1 MRSIRPRHSWPL
13 FFVLLVSGFALVAA
27 ACGGDSDDNGSADNG
42 SADNGS
48 ADNGGSG
55 GGGDDDASYVRGLC
69 NAVNMFLEDGQ
80 ALIEDSGLDDPDSV
94 QDLLDILEELGEITA
109 NFVDDLDDLNPPSD
123 FAPFHDTVRD
133 SFNSL
138 AEALEDPS
146 VADIDALSALGDIPL
161 PPADISDR
169 FTSVAENT
177 SECQE
182 NGLFGAA

>member
-1 MRSIRPRHSWPL
+1 MRSIRSRRSWPL

-42 SADNGS
+42 GT
-48 ADNGGSG
+48 G
-55 GGGDDDASYVRGLC
+55 GGGDDAFYVHGLC
-69 NAVNMFLEDGQ
+69 KAVNTFLEDGQ
-80 ALIEDSGLDDPDSV
+80 ALIDDSDLDDPDSV
-94 QDLLDILEELGEITA
+94 QDLLDVLEELGEITA
-109 NFVDDLDDLNPPSD
+109 NFVDDLDELNPPSD

-133 SFNSL
+133 TFNGL

-146 VADIDALSALGDIPL
+146 VVDLDALGALGDIPL
-161 PPADISDR
+161 PPADIRER

-182 NGLFGAA
+182 NGLFGAHA